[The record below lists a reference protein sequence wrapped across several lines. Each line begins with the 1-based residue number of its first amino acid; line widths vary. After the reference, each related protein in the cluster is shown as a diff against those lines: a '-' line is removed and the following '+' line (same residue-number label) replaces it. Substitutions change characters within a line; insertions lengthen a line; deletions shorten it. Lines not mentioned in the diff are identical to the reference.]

1 MDCETSQGGF
11 GMLSKDIRSTFLE
24 FFKNKEHLV
33 LPSFSLIPQNDPT
46 LLMVGAGMAPLKS
59 YFTGEKI
66 PPKPRV
72 ATCQKCVRTPDIE
85 RVGRTSRHA
94 TFFEMLGN
102 FSFGDYFKEEAILW
116 AWELMTTGYKLPADK
131 LYVSVF
137 LDDDEAFDIWHQK
150 VGIAKERIF
159 RLGKEDN
166 FWEIGQGPCG
176 PCSEIY
182 YDLGPERGCGR
193 PNCEVGCDC
202 DRYLEVWNLVF
213 TQFNCTENGEYL
225 PLSQKNIDT
234 GAGLERLAV
243 VLQGVNNLFEI
254 DSVRPLLDHF
264 SDATESQYGKD
275 EQKDISLRILTEHL
289 RGVCFMVGDG
299 ILPGNEGRG
308 YVLRRLLRRAVRHG
322 KILSVGEPF
331 IYKAVDLVV
340 DEYGEFY
347 PELAKGREY
356 IQKVV
361 RLEEERFH
369 ETLEQGMKILN
380 ELMWKAEPRG
390 VLPGDAAFKLYD
402 TYGFPI
408 DLTKEILHEN
418 KMLLDEEGFTA
429 ALEAQRERARSARG
443 ASIFGS
449 EDVSFQEIRD
459 LTTEFAGYDSLEAK
473 GDILALFK
481 GGERITD
488 AAEGDDVDIVL
499 GKTSFYGE
507 QGGQVGDHGTIETDG
522 GTVEITDTVLTPH
535 GQVVHRGKVSQGM
548 ITEGEVAST
557 RVHAPVRGATCRN
570 HTATHLLHAALKQ
583 VLGDHVKQAG
593 SLVTPERLRF
603 DFTHLSAASPEQIA
617 LVERLVNERIRDNEQ
632 VDVSHADLEEAKEM
646 GATALFEG
654 KYGDA
659 VRVVRVGEHSMELC
673 GGTHV
678 ASSGEIGLF
687 KIISESGIGA
697 GLRRIEAVTGAG
709 AYQWFDG
716 RNQVLERAAAQL
728 KSVPEQ
734 LPDRISG
741 LQAEYKDL
749 QREYQRLQ
757 LKLAGMEVDGLL
769 AEVSLQSGVP
779 VLAAHVSAGNME
791 TLREMADR
799 LKNKLGSGIIVLGAA
814 AEGKVLLVGA
824 VTPDLVKAGY
834 HAGKLVGE
842 VAKLTGGGGGGRPD
856 MAQAGGK
863 DPDQL
868 DEALEKVDMLVE
880 SQKK

>member
-1 MDCETSQGGF
+1 MK
-11 GMLSKDIRSTFLE
+11 SKEIRSTFLE
-24 FFKNKEHLV
+24 FFKGKEHLV

-46 LLMVGAGMAPLKS
+46 LLMVGAGMAPLKP
-59 YFTGEKI
+59 YFTGEKT

-116 AWELMTTGYKLPADK
+116 AWELVTTGYKLPEDK
-131 LYVSVF
+131 LYVSVY
-137 LDDDEAFDIWHQK
+137 LDDDEAYDIWHKK
-150 VGIAKERIF
+150 VGIAPERIF

-182 YDLGPERGCGR
+182 YDLGADRGCGR

-202 DRYLEVWNLVF
+202 DRFLEVWNLVF
-213 TQFNCTENGEYL
+213 TQFNCTESGEYV
-225 PLSQKNIDT
+225 PLTQKNIDT

-254 DSVRPLLDHF
+254 DTVRPLLDHF
-264 SDATESQYGKD
+264 SKVTKTEYGKD
-275 EQKDISLRILTEHL
+275 QEKDTSLRIITEHL
-289 RGVCFMVGDG
+289 RGISFMVGDG

-322 KILSVGEPF
+322 KILGVGEPF
-331 IYKAVDLVV
+331 LHNAVNLVV

-369 ETLEQGMKILN
+369 ETLEQGMKILD
-380 ELMWKAEPRG
+380 ELMHKAGPRG

-408 DLTKEILHEN
+408 DLTKEILAEN
-418 KMLLDEEGFTA
+418 KLILDEEGYQE

-443 ASIFGS
+443 ASVFGKDDTDYES
-449 EDVSFQEIRD
+449 LRQ
-459 LTTEFAGYDSLEAK
+459 LTTEFTGYDSLEAE
-473 GDILALFK
+473 GEVLAILKDGQPAS
-481 GGERITD
+481 
-488 AAEGDDVDIVL
+488 AVSEGDEAEVVL
-499 GKTSFYGE
+499 SVTPFYGE
-507 QGGQVGDHGTIETDG
+507 RGGQAGDTGIIITDG
-522 GTVEITDTVLTPH
+522 GTMEVTDTVMTPFE
-535 GQVVHRGKVSQGM
+535 QVIHRGSIKQGTVSVGDAAKGKVF
-548 ITEGEVAST
+548 
-557 RVHAPVRGATCRN
+557 APGRSSICRN
-570 HTATHLLHAALKQ
+570 HTATHLIHTALQ
-583 VLGDHVKQAG
+583 EVLGEHVKQAG
-593 SLVTPERLRF
+593 SLVTPDRLRF
-603 DFTHLSAASPEQIA
+603 DFTNLSAATPEQLA
-617 LVERLVNERIRDNEQ
+617 EVEQKVNEKIWANEP
-632 VDVSHADLEEAKEM
+632 VSVTLASLDEAKDM
-646 GATALFEG
+646 GATALFDE

-659 VRVVRVGEHSMELC
+659 VRIVRVGDYSMELC

-678 ASSGEIGLF
+678 QSAGEIGLL
-687 KIISESGIGA
+687 KIVSEAGIGA
-697 GLRRIEAVTGAG
+697 GMRRIEALTGAA
-709 AYQWFDG
+709 AYRWFAQ
-716 RNQVLERAAAQL
+716 RNQLLEQCAAQL
-728 KSVPEQ
+728 KSSPEQ
-734 LPDRISG
+734 LPERISG
-741 LQAEYKDL
+741 LQAEFKDL

-769 AEVSLQSGVP
+769 SEVSQKSGVP
-779 VLAAHVSAGNME
+779 VLSARVSAGNME

-799 LKNKLGSGIIVLGAA
+799 LKNKLGSGIIILGAA

-824 VTPDLVKAGY
+824 VTNDLVKAGY

-863 DPDQL
+863 DPDKL
-868 DEALEKVDMLVE
+868 ESALEKVDSLVE
-880 SQKK
+880 NQKK

>member
-1 MDCETSQGGF
+1 
-11 GMLSKDIRSTFLE
+11 MLSKDIRSTFLE
-24 FFKNKEHLV
+24 FFKSKEHLV

-46 LLMVGAGMAPLKS
+46 LLMVGAGMAPLKP
-59 YFTGEKI
+59 YFTGEKT
-66 PPKPRV
+66 PPNPRV

-102 FSFGDYFKEEAILW
+102 FSFGDYFKEEAIKW
-116 AWELMTTGYKLPADK
+116 AWELMTTGYKLPEDR

-137 LDDDEAFDIWHQK
+137 LDDDEAYDIWNKK
-150 VGIAKERIF
+150 VGIAPERIF

-182 YDLGPERGCGR
+182 YDLGAERGCGR
-193 PNCEVGCDC
+193 PDCEVGCDC
-202 DRYLEVWNLVF
+202 DRYMEVWNLVF
-213 TQFNCTENGEYL
+213 TQFNCTENGEYQ
-225 PLSQKNIDT
+225 PLSQRNIDT

-254 DSVRPLLDHF
+254 DTVRPILDHF
-264 SDATESQYGKD
+264 CVATDTVYGKD
-275 EQKDISLRILTEHL
+275 DKKDISLRILTEHL
-289 RGVCFMVGDG
+289 RGICFMVGDG

-322 KILSVGEPF
+322 KILGVGEPF
-331 IYKAVDLVV
+331 LYKAVDLVV

-356 IQKVV
+356 IGKVV

-369 ETLEQGMKILN
+369 ETLEQGIKILN
-380 ELMWKAEPRG
+380 ELMWKTGQRG
-390 VLPGDAAFKLYD
+390 VFPGDAAFKLYD

-408 DLTKEILHEN
+408 DLTKEILQEN
-418 KMLLDEEGFTA
+418 KLILDEEGFRA

-443 ASIFGS
+443 ANVFGS
-449 EDVSFQEIRD
+449 EENTYQEIKD
-459 LTTEFAGYDSLEAK
+459 LNTEFAGHDSLEAK
-473 GDILALFK
+473 GQVLAMFT
-481 GGERITD
+481 GGVKATQ
-488 AAEGDDVDIVL
+488 ATEGDEVDIVL
-499 GKTSFYGE
+499 SKTSFYGE
-507 QGGQVGDHGTIETDG
+507 QGGQTGDSGIIETDG
-522 GTVEITDTVLTPH
+522 GTIEVNDTVIAPF
-535 GQVVHRGKVSQGM
+535 GQIVHRGKVAQGRVS
-548 ITEGEVAST
+548 EGDAARTV
-557 RVHAPVRGATCRN
+557 VHAPLRGATCRN
-570 HTATHLLHAALKQ
+570 HTATHLLHAALKK

-593 SLVTPERLRF
+593 SLVTPDRLRF
-603 DFTHLSAASPEQIA
+603 DFTHLSAVGPEQLA
-617 LVERLVNERIRDNEQ
+617 EVERLVNDKVWENLP
-632 VDVSHADLEEAKEM
+632 VDVSHTDLEEAKEM

-659 VRVVRVGEHSMELC
+659 VRVVRVSDYSMELC

-687 KIISESGIGA
+687 KIVSESGIGA

-709 AYQWFDG
+709 AYTWFKE
-716 RNQVLERAAAQL
+716 RNYLLERAAAQL
-728 KSVPEQ
+728 KAGTDQ
-734 LPDRISG
+734 LPEKISG
-741 LQAEYKDL
+741 LQAEFKDL
-749 QREYQRLQ
+749 QRELQRLQ

-769 AEVSLQSGVP
+769 ADVSRKSGVP
-779 VLAAHVSAGNME
+779 VLSAHVSAGNME

-799 LKNKLGSGIIVLGAA
+799 LKNKLDSGIIVLGAA

-824 VTPDLVKAGY
+824 VTPDLVKEGY

-863 DPDQL
+863 DPDRL
-868 DEALEKVDMLVE
+868 DEALKNVDGLVE
-880 SQKK
+880 KQKK